1 MESTKHQCE
10 DYIIQS
16 DAETEVWEGESHT
29 EDYQQEKSY
38 EMTGKLKKLQVQRK
52 IRTLTQELWYVKKK
66 IKNILLQGDEKKNAA
81 ELYLLK
87 EKKYSL
93 KYKLLH
99 VILTNQL

>member
-38 EMTGKLKKLQVQRK
+38 EMTDKLKKQ
-52 IRTLTQELWYVKKK
+52 TEY
-66 IKNILLQGDEKKNAA
+66 
-81 ELYLLK
+81 
-87 EKKYSL
+87 
-93 KYKLLH
+93 
-99 VILTNQL
+99 